1 MGYKTDSSTCR
12 VQLVAYRRLSAAT
25 AALCATLRQEAGR
38 CWSDLVSA
46 HTTARDQHQWL
57 SDTDLR
63 AMSKGGTYALH
74 SQSIQALGQQLLAN
88 VDTAHELRQQER
100 ATGHEPTTRYPYKAK
115 PFRTVTWKDQAIRVV
130 DGAIHLP
137 NGRQQQPLVLP
148 LPRRFHT
155 ATITRAELLWR
166 ADHYQLA
173 LTIATA
179 PDPPIQRAGQIA
191 GVDLGI
197 INAATVATA
206 NGQALVINGRKL
218 RHDKQLRNKRHA
230 AYSSRLAQ
238 RKAESRRWKRLKRQK
253 ARASAKL
260 YRQQRNLLHQV
271 ACKVVQFAVQHGVR
285 HLAVGDVRRIADGVN
300 QGAVGNQRI
309 AQWPHGQLLAY
320 VRYKA
325 RAAGI
330 TLEVLPEDYSTR
342 TCSACGQVRA
352 TAPRG
357 RVYTC
362 TSPGCGATLHRDA
375 NGAANICSR
384 SCAGRYGLVQVE
396 QTTHRRAIVVRAST
410 RAHVAHASAPLAR
423 T

>member
-1 MGYKTDSSTCR
+1 MAYKTSSTTSR
-12 VQLVAYRRLSAAT
+12 VQLVAYRHLSAAT

-46 HTTARDQHQWL
+46 HTAARDQHRWL
-57 SDTDLR
+57 SDADLR
-63 AMSKGGTYALH
+63 AMTKGGAYALH

-88 VDTAHELRQQER
+88 VETAHELRQQER
-100 ATGHEPTTRYPYKAK
+100 QAGDEPTTRYPYKCK
-115 PFRTVTWKDQAIRVV
+115 PFSTVTWKDQAIRVV

-137 NGRQQQPLVLP
+137 NGRQQVPLVLP
-148 LPRRFHT
+148 LPQRFHT
-155 ATITRAELLWR
+155 ATITRAALLWR

-173 LTIATA
+173 LTIETA
-179 PDPPIQRAGQIA
+179 PDPPTQLAGQIA

-197 INAATVATA
+197 INAATVATEH
-206 NGQALVINGRKL
+206 GYALVINGRKL

-230 AYSSRLAQ
+230 AYTSRLAH
-238 RKAESRRWKRLKRQK
+238 RKAESRRGRRLKRQH
-253 ARASAKL
+253 ARASATL
-260 YRQQRNLLHQV
+260 YRQQRNLLHHV
-271 ACKVVQFAVQHGVR
+271 SRKVVDFAVQHEVR
-285 HLAVGDVRRIADGVN
+285 LLAVGDVRRIADGVN

-309 AQWPHGQLLAY
+309 AQCPHGQLVAY

-325 RAAGI
+325 RAVGI
-330 TLEVLPEDYSTR
+330 TVEVIPEDYSTR

-357 RVYTC
+357 RVYLC
-362 TSPGCGATLHRDA
+362 TQPGCGATLHRDA

-384 SCAGRYGLVQVE
+384 ACAGRYGVVQVE
-396 QTTHRRAIVVRAST
+396 QTTHRRAIVVRAAT
-410 RAHVAHASAPLAR
+410 PANVAHASAPSAR